1 MAKTVTALYEDY
13 ATAQSAVEDLLN
25 HDFRREDIRVL
36 VQEALAKDGVR
47 IAEEDTSGVAAGV
60 GIGAALGGVGG
71 LVLGL
76 TAFPL
81 LAVLVSAGVGVA
93 AGGVMGLLAEMGLPE
108 DEAQYYA
115 AGVRRGGVLIT
126 VHAADDVAECAASVL
141 ATHHPMQASPG
152 AIRGN

>member
-81 LAVLVSAGVGVA
+81 LAALVSAGVGAPLGVSWASSPKWACLRTRRSIMQRACGVVA
-93 AGGVMGLLAEMGLPE
+93 CSLRCM
-108 DEAQYYA
+108 
-115 AGVRRGGVLIT
+115 RRTTWRNVLRLSSPPIT
-126 VHAADDVAECAASVL
+126 RCKH
-141 ATHHPMQASPG
+141 
-152 AIRGN
+152 